1 MLTIRSLN
9 PEDYPQ
15 WLPLWQG
22 YQAFYKVEIAQEVTA
37 HTWVRLISS
46 HTPIA
51 CFVAEN
57 QGEII
62 GIVHYLFHA
71 STWSNGDYCY
81 LQDLFT
87 KPSARGQGVG
97 RKLIE
102 AVIEAAQQ
110 QKANRVYWLTHETN
124 YAGRSLYDKVASNL
138 GFIQYR
144 KMLS

>member
-1 MLTIRSLN
+1 MLTIRPLS
-9 PEDYPQ
+9 PQDYAE

-22 YQAFYKVEIAQEVTA
+22 YQAFYKVEIAPEVTA
-37 HTWVRLISS
+37 HTWARLHNEAPQI
-46 HTPIA
+46 H

-57 QGEII
+57 KSEIC

-71 STWSNGDYCY
+71 STWAMGDYCY

-87 KPSARGQGVG
+87 KPTARGQGVG

-102 AVIEAAQQ
+102 AVIAQAER

-124 YAGRSLYDKVASNL
+124 YAGRSLYDKVAQNL

-144 KMLS
+144 KML